1 MNENFSKQKLFQGMI
16 FTLLITFATGLGNVL
31 SEFFML
37 DVKKQEAEDN
47 LHADAR
53 RQATELHC
61 TKLQESASL
70 ATEIMFRADRGYPN
84 VVTLEDLIYGEQ
96 MPEKRVPDEKIKEE
110 QKNLEHQVFK
120 LLPYLLPDEAQIME
134 KVMLQHS
141 ILTSMR
147 TSKVPAEHRSALSE
161 GGFNFNNEMHE
172 LRRAGTQMSQIFRER
187 CMRVD

>member
-1 MNENFSKQKLFQGMI
+1 MNENFSKEKLFQGMI

-147 TSKVPAEHRSALSE
+147 TVRSLLNIGVPHQKVDLISIMKCMNSAGQEHR
-161 GGFNFNNEMHE
+161 
-172 LRRAGTQMSQIFRER
+172 
-187 CMRVD
+187 

>member
-1 MNENFSKQKLFQGMI
+1 MNENFSKEKLFQGMI

-96 MPEKRVPDEKIKEE
+96 MPE
-110 QKNLEHQVFK
+110 
-120 LLPYLLPDEAQIME
+120 
-134 KVMLQHS
+134 
-141 ILTSMR
+141 
-147 TSKVPAEHRSALSE
+147 
-161 GGFNFNNEMHE
+161 
-172 LRRAGTQMSQIFRER
+172 
-187 CMRVD
+187 